1 MGASVGVGGLIIGI
15 SMLVVFSMAV
25 TSLSN
30 QTATSLEV
38 IESAQLS
45 NPVIT
50 IDNANLTQFAVD
62 SITVTDSGTVG
73 AYTAGFLTSPSCQ
86 GFNASFTLSGGVV
99 EDTVIVISAGS
110 CSGTP
115 TDMVVEDQ
123 TAPVDPNDA
132 AVFSVSTKRQLFAN
146 LTNDGTETISTNTAW
161 LFFDDGVSLQPQTIA
176 PPNAIVVQNFNNWF
190 SGETIEIFWD
200 DSGDY
205 ERLSLSVGETRV
217 SRTITSTI

>member
-62 SITVTDSGTVG
+62 SITVTDSGTGG

-123 TAPVDPNDA
+123 TAPVDP

-205 ERLSLSVGETRV
+205 ERLSLSVGETSV

>member
-30 QTATSLEV
+30 QTTTSLEV
-38 IESAQLS
+38 IEAAQLS
-45 NPVIT
+45 NPIIT

-62 SITVTDSGTVG
+62 SIIVTDSGAPF
-73 AYTAGFLTSPSCQ
+73 AYNAGFLTSPSCQ
-86 GFNASFTLSGGVV
+86 GFNASFTLSGNVI
-99 EDTVIVISAGS
+99 ENTVIVISAGS

-123 TAPVDPNDA
+123 TAPVDSNDA
-132 AVFSVSTKRQLFAN
+132 AEFTVNTKRQFFAN
-146 LTNDGTETISTNTAW
+146 LTNDGTETISTDTAW
-161 LFFDDGVSLQPQTIA
+161 LFFDGGVPQTIVEA
-176 PPNAIVVQNFNNWF
+176 NAIVVENYDNWF
-190 SGETIEIFWD
+190 SGEIIEIFWD
-200 DSGDY
+200 DADDY
-205 ERLSLSVGETRV
+205 ERLSLSVGETSV

>member
-62 SITVTDSGTVG
+62 TITVTDSGG
-73 AYTAGFLTSPSCQ
+73 NGEYSAGFLTSPSCQ

-110 CSGTP
+110 CSEIP
-115 TDMVVEDQ
+115 TDMVVQDQ
-123 TAPVDPNDA
+123 DPPGDLNDA
-132 AVFSVSTKRQLFAN
+132 AVFAVTTKRQFFAN
-146 LTNDGTETISTNTAW
+146 LTNDGTETIATDTAW
-161 LFFDDGVSLQPQTIA
+161 LFFDGESPRTIA
-176 PPNAIVVQNFNNWF
+176 SANTIVVQSFDNWF

-200 DSGDY
+200 SALDN
-205 ERLSLSVGETRV
+205 ERLSLSVGETSV
-217 SRTITSTI
+217 SRTITSTT

>member
-123 TAPVDPNDA
+123 TAPVDP

-205 ERLSLSVGETRV
+205 ERLSLSVGETSV

>member
-38 IESAQLS
+38 IEAAQLS
-45 NPVIT
+45 NPIIT

-123 TAPVDPNDA
+123 TAPADP
-132 AVFSVSTKRQLFAN
+132 AVFSVNTKRQLFAN
-146 LTNDGTETISTNTAW
+146 LTNDGTETISTDTAW
-161 LFFDDGVSLQPQTIA
+161 LFFDGESPRTIA
-176 PPNAIVVQNFNNWF
+176 SANTIVVQSFDNWF

-200 DSGDY
+200 NAADN
-205 ERLSLSVGETRV
+205 ERLSLSVGEISV
-217 SRTITSTI
+217 SRTITSTT

>member
-38 IESAQLS
+38 IEAAQLP
-45 NPVIT
+45 NPIIT

-123 TAPVDPNDA
+123 TAPADP
-132 AVFSVSTKRQLFAN
+132 AVFSVNTKRQLFAN
-146 LTNDGTETISTNTAW
+146 LTNDGTETISTDTAW
-161 LFFDDGVSLQPQTIA
+161 LFFDGESPRTIA
-176 PPNAIVVQNFNNWF
+176 SANTIVVQSFDNWF

-200 DSGDY
+200 NAADN
-205 ERLSLSVGETRV
+205 ERLSLSVGEISV
-217 SRTITSTI
+217 SRTITSTT